1 MISRTVVYPFCL
13 IHWSGMDEEGKRLLR
28 QNLELGREN
37 NKMLKRIRRDAR
49 IGLLL
54 RILWIAIIVGVPVF
68 LYFTFLQQY
77 VADVLD
83 FYGDV
88 QSQFNS
94 ILQIGGE

>member
-1 MISRTVVYPFCL
+1 
-13 IHWSGMDEEGKRLLR
+13 MDEEGKRLLR
-28 QNLELGREN
+28 QNLELSREN

-49 IGLLL
+49 IGLLF
-54 RILWIAIIVGVPVF
+54 RILWIAIIIGVPVF
-68 LYFTFLQQY
+68 LYFTFLQPY

-83 FYGDV
+83 FYDGV